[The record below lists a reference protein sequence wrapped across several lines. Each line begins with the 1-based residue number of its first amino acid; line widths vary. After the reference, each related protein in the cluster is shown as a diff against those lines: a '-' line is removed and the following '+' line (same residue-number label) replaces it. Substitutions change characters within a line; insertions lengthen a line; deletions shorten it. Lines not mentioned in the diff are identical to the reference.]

1 MEYVKN
7 KHHIVDVAFILCL
20 MLLFILSALSVISLG
35 AGIYKKNVE
44 TMGSNYDH
52 RTACAYITEK
62 VRQSDN
68 NGAIFVTTL
77 FGQNTLVLQE
87 EVNGTLYNTYIYDYN
102 GYLME
107 LYARADLTSFYPQ
120 SGQKILEIN
129 SFDVSYAS
137 EALLSVNIV
146 LADGEN
152 EAVYIAKRSTEEN

>member
-7 KHHIVDVAFILCL
+7 KHHIVDVTFILCL

-44 TMGSNYDH
+44 TMESNYDH

-77 FGQNTLVLQE
+77 FDQNTLVLQE